1 MYFSLP
7 FILSPMT
14 IGRTPSP
21 EDNLPAE
28 PTDNGQAT
36 QNQKQTEQT
45 SQQEG
50 ALTDKVALTKDEY
63 AQLVNL
69 ANLAKLG
76 QSIQSER
83 DQLRE
88 TKARLETQLEMYK
101 TQVEQKATTQHPT
114 KTPVDEFLERRLRRK
129 EPEQSDSFFEE
140 ETPQLNQDFLIKYGE
155 ALLETADKRTQQRL
169 DERMQDVSKTLSKT
183 KEEIQTEQQQRD
195 RIKDTK
201 TAIEK
206 QMDKLTSELAVKY
219 NAPANLV
226 SEYRQLLELR
236 AVKWKEFED
245 AEDKAKVIYDL
256 AQLEDAIEIKKDE
269 MKVAKTKKDSEVK
282 TKASLPETSV
292 IPTERP
298 TPSELRPGETVRE
311 RNLRDAIEAYKRS
324 QKYGP

>member
-1 MYFSLP
+1 MLLP

-21 EDNLPAE
+21 EGNLPAE
-28 PTDNGQAT
+28 PTDNGKAT
-36 QNQKQTEQT
+36 QNQKVTEQT

-50 ALTDKVALTKDEY
+50 ALIDKIALTKDEY
-63 AQLVNL
+63 AQLVNQ

-83 DQLRE
+83 DRLRE
-88 TKARLETQLEMYK
+88 EKAKIEAQLEMYK
-101 TQVEQKATTQHPT
+101 AQVEQKATPQQPS
-114 KTPVDEFLERRLRRK
+114 KTPVDEFMERRLRQPRK

-140 ETPQLNQDFLIKYGE
+140 ETPQLDQDFFIKFGE
-155 ALLETADKRTQQRL
+155 ALLETADNRMKQL
-169 DERMQDVSKTLSKT
+169 IDERMQDVSKTLSKT

-201 TAIEK
+201 SAIEK
-206 QMDKLTSELAVKY
+206 QMEKLTSELTVKY

-226 SEYRQLLELR
+226 SDYRQLLELR
-236 AVKWKEFED
+236 TVKWKEFED
-245 AEDKAKVIYDL
+245 AEDKSKVIYDL
-256 AQLEDAIEIKKDE
+256 AQLEDAIEAKKDE
-269 MKVAKTKKDSEVK
+269 MKSAKAKQQQEMK